1 MLPLCL
7 LSTLLLLLGGGA
19 NGSSSSSSGY
29 PPSQLSPSP
38 AVDTTITAPVIDL
51 SCPDKDQLAT
61 QIANACSTCGFF
73 QVTHH
78 GMPVELMERFKQQCE
93 LYFNLSQ
100 ERKYQMKR
108 HGSNSR
114 GFFDDELTK
123 QKRDWK
129 ECLDVGVPGS
139 RDWQLADDSNLN
151 GMYIIIIMLCGDLV
165 SLFLVLESFSKV
177 FFCVFHI
184 YL

>member
-7 LSTLLLLLGGGA
+7 LSTLLLFLGGRA
-19 NGSSSSSSGY
+19 NGSSSSSGY
-29 PPSQLSPSP
+29 PPSQLSQPLST
-38 AVDTTITAPVIDL
+38 AATDTTITAPVIDL

-61 QIANACSTCGFF
+61 QIAQACSTCGFF

-78 GMPVELMERFKQQCE
+78 GMPVELMERFKQQSE

-151 GMYIIIIMLCGDLV
+151 GT
-165 SLFLVLESFSKV
+165 
-177 FFCVFHI
+177 
-184 YL
+184 